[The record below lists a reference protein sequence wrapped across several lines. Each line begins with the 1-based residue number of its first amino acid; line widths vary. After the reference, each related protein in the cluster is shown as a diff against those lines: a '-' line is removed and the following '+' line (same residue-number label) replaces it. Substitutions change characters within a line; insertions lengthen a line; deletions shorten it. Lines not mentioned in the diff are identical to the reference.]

1 MDAAWQ
7 PKKLEVLLDVPDTLD
22 LTHLRANGLQPT
34 EQAMPEDTSS
44 PDTGAGAAG
53 ATVAAAPAE
62 ADEAV
67 VMQLVRL
74 YGLE

>member
-44 PDTGAGAAG
+44 SDAGAGAAG
-53 ATVAAAPAE
+53 ATAAAVAPAE

-74 YGLE
+74 HG